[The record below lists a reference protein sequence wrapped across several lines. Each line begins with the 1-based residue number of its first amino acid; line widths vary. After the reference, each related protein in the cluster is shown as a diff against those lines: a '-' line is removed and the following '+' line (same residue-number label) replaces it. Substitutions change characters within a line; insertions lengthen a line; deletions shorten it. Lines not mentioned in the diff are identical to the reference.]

1 MLKTLCQKLGN
12 ILLKPFREHFLFLIV
27 FFFLFT
33 SPYFFWHPM
42 HVQGFNIYILYL
54 AIHCLV
60 ISYLVTLLV
69 SVIKPDVAR
78 KIVQGVLIALAAILF
93 AVNFYCNYVLDF
105 LFDSDIAMLILGT
118 DVHETKE
125 FASALLP
132 TWIILAVLGIYLL
145 FIILWW
151 ISKRHRLNLGKKTSW
166 VALGLILICA
176 LLSIRNWRAWEDGPL
191 KLFEELS
198 NIESSDDL
206 QSHYTHPAITIADE
220 AQRPANVVL
229 IIGESFARVHSSL
242 YGYDKATNPQLGAYR
257 DSSMLFTLD
266 DIDAP
271 APTTAQSLRFMLS
284 AYAQEDDTSSNEKKW
299 FEYTTLIEL
308 MQECGFD
315 CYWFSNQARGNKHNS
330 TARAFAE
337 ACDRHWF
344 LQQEGSDRYNIM
356 PDKVLVDSSYQFVN
370 QLNSQERHFIIYHM
384 MGSHYDFAMRYPKE
398 FAKFTEN
405 DYLTEPQSHRSILAS
420 YDNSILYNDYIVSQ
434 IINLYRDKEAIV
446 IYIPDH
452 GQVMYRDPKDP
463 DYYAHGKMNDKV
475 RYALGVE
482 VPFMIYASPSYQEK
496 YPEVMQR
503 IKYRQEHPKAWNS
516 DDLPYL
522 IMDLIGV
529 TAIDGE
535 DVSAKSVLN

>member
-1 MLKTLCQKLGN
+1 MLNTVLHKLGE
-12 ILLKPFREHFLFLIV
+12 ILQKPFREHFLFLV
-27 FFFLFT
+27 AFFFLAT

-42 HVQGFNIYILYL
+42 YVQGFNIYILYL
-54 AIHCLV
+54 AIHCFVL
-60 ISYLVTLLV
+60 SYLVTLLV
-69 SVIKPDVAR
+69 SLIKPDIAR
-78 KIVQGVLIALAAILF
+78 KIVQGILIALAAILF
-93 AVNFYCNYVLDF
+93 AVNFYCNFVLDF
-105 LFDSDIAMLILGT
+105 LFDADIAMLILGT

-132 TWIILAVLGIYLL
+132 TWIILAVLGVYVF
-145 FIILWW
+145 FIALWW
-151 ISKRHRLNLGKKTSW
+151 ISKRHRLNLGKKASW
-166 VALGLILICA
+166 IALGLLFICA
-176 LLSIRNWRAWEDGPL
+176 ILSIRNWRAWEDGPL

-206 QSHYTHPAITIADE
+206 QSYYTHPDITIIDKS
-220 AQRPANVVL
+220 QMPANVVL

-242 YGYDKATNPQLGAYR
+242 YGYDKPTNPELGACR
-257 DSSMLFTLD
+257 DSSMLFTFD
-266 DIDAP
+266 NIDAP

-284 AYAQEDDTSSNEKKW
+284 AYAQSDDASSNEKKW
-299 FEYTTLIEL
+299 YEYTTIIEL
-308 MQECGFD
+308 MQDCGFD

-337 ACDRHWF
+337 ACNKHWF
-344 LQQEGSDRYNIM
+344 LQQEGSDRYNVT

-370 QLNSQERHFIIYHM
+370 QLQSTGHHFIIYHM
-384 MGSHYDFAMRYPKE
+384 MGSHYEFSMRYPQE

-405 DYLTEPQSHRSILAS
+405 DYLTEPQSHRAILAS
-420 YDNSILYNDYIVSQ
+420 YDNSILYNDYIVRQ
-434 IINLYRDKEAIV
+434 ILNLYKDKDAIV

-463 DYYAHGKMNDKV
+463 DYYAHGKMNNKV

-482 VPFMIYASPSYQEK
+482 VPFMIYASPLYQEK
-496 YPEVMQR
+496 HPETMQR
-503 IKYRQEHPKAWNS
+503 IKYRQDHPKAWNS

-529 TAIDGE
+529 KDINGE
-535 DVSAKSVLN
+535 EVKPKSVLE

>member
-1 MLKTLCQKLGN
+1 M
-12 ILLKPFREHFLFLIV
+12 LKPFREHFLFLIA
-27 FFFLFT
+27 FFFLAT

-42 HVQGFNIYILYL
+42 YVQGFNIYILYL
-54 AIHCLV
+54 AIHCFVL
-60 ISYLVTLLV
+60 SYLVTLLV
-69 SVIKPDVAR
+69 SLIKPDIAR
-78 KIVQGVLIALAAILF
+78 KILQGVLIALAAILF
-93 AVNFYCNYVLDF
+93 AVNFYCNFVLDF
-105 LFDSDIAMLILGT
+105 LFDADIAMLILGT

-132 TWIILAVLGIYLL
+132 TWIILAVLGIYLF

-151 ISKRHRLNLGKKTSW
+151 ISKRHRLNLGKKCSW
-166 VALGLILICA
+166 IALGVLLVCA
-176 LLSIRNWRAWEDGPL
+176 VLSIRNWRAWEDGPL

-206 QSHYTHPAITIADE
+206 QSHYTHPSITIVDE
-220 AQRPANVVL
+220 AQKPANVVL

-242 YGYDKATNPQLGAYR
+242 YGYNKPTNPDLGAYR
-257 DSSMLFTLD
+257 DSSLLFTFD
-266 DIDAP
+266 SIDAP

-284 AYAQEDDTSSNEKKW
+284 AYAQGDDTSSNEKKW

-308 MQECGFD
+308 MQDCGFD

-337 ACDRHWF
+337 ACNKYWF
-344 LQQEGSDRYNIM
+344 LQQEGSDRYNVT

-384 MGSHYDFAMRYPKE
+384 MGSHYDFAMRYPEE
-398 FAKFTEN
+398 FAKFTEG
-405 DYLTEPQSHRSILAS
+405 DYLTEPQSHRTILAF
-420 YDNSILYNDYIVSQ
+420 YDNSILYNDYIVGQ
-434 IINLYRDKEAIV
+434 IINLYKDKEAIV

-482 VPFMIYASPSYQEK
+482 IPFMIYASPLYQEK
-496 YPEVMQR
+496 HPEVMQR

-529 TAIDGE
+529 KDINGE
-535 DVSAKSVLN
+535 AVKPKSVLD

>member
-1 MLKTLCQKLGN
+1 MLNTVLHKLGE
-12 ILLKPFREHFLFLIV
+12 ILQKPFREHFLFLV
-27 FFFLFT
+27 AFFFLAT

-42 HVQGFNIYILYL
+42 YVQGFNIYILYL
-54 AIHCLV
+54 AIHCFVL
-60 ISYLVTLLV
+60 SYLVTLLV
-69 SVIKPDVAR
+69 SLIKPDIAR
-78 KIVQGVLIALAAILF
+78 KIVQGILIALAAILF
-93 AVNFYCNYVLDF
+93 AVNFYCNFVLDF
-105 LFDSDIAMLILGT
+105 LFDADIAMLILGT

-132 TWIILAVLGIYLL
+132 TWIILAVLGVYVFFLA
-145 FIILWW
+145 LWW
-151 ISKRHRLNLGKKTSW
+151 ISKRHRLNLGKKASW
-166 VALGLILICA
+166 IALGVLFICA
-176 LLSIRNWRAWEDGPL
+176 ILSIRNWRAWEDGPL

-206 QSHYTHPAITIADE
+206 QSYYTHPDITIIDKS
-220 AQRPANVVL
+220 QMPANVVL

-242 YGYDKATNPQLGAYR
+242 YGYDKPTNPELGACR
-257 DSSMLFTLD
+257 DSSMLFTFD
-266 DIDAP
+266 NIDAP

-284 AYAQEDDTSSNEKKW
+284 AYAQSDDASSNEKKW
-299 FEYTTLIEL
+299 YEYTTIIEL
-308 MQECGFD
+308 MQDCGFD

-337 ACDRHWF
+337 ACNKHWF
-344 LQQEGSDRYNIM
+344 LQQEGSDRYNVT

-370 QLNSQERHFIIYHM
+370 QLQSTGHHFIIYHM
-384 MGSHYDFAMRYPKE
+384 MGSHYEFSMRYPQE

-405 DYLTEPQSHRSILAS
+405 DYLTEPQSHRAILAS
-420 YDNSILYNDYIVSQ
+420 YDNSILYNDYIVRQ
-434 IINLYRDKEAIV
+434 ILNIYKEKDAIV

-463 DYYAHGKMNDKV
+463 DYYAHGKMNNKV

-482 VPFMIYASPSYQEK
+482 VPFMIYASPLYQEK
-496 YPEVMQR
+496 HPETMQR
-503 IKYRQEHPKAWNS
+503 IKYRQDHPKAWNS

-529 TAIDGE
+529 KDINGE
-535 DVSAKSVLN
+535 EVKPKSVLE

>member
-1 MLKTLCQKLGN
+1 MLKSAWHKLGN
-12 ILLKPFREHFLFLIV
+12 ILLKPFREHFLFLMA
-27 FFFLFT
+27 FFFLAT
-33 SPYFFWHPM
+33 SPYFFWHPVY
-42 HVQGFNIYILYL
+42 VQGVSIYILYL
-54 AIHCLV
+54 AIHCFVL
-60 ISYLVTLLV
+60 SYLVTLLV
-69 SVIKPDVAR
+69 SLIKPDVLR
-78 KIVQGVLIALAAILF
+78 RVVQGILMALAAILF
-93 AVNFYCNYVLDF
+93 AVNFYCNFVLDF

-118 DVHETKE
+118 DIHETKE

-132 TWIILAVLGIYLL
+132 TWIILAVLGVYLF

-151 ISKRHRLNLGKKTSW
+151 ISKRYRLNLGKKTSW
-166 VALGLILICA
+166 IALGVLLICTV
-176 LLSIRNWRAWEDGPL
+176 LSIRNWRAWEDGPL

-198 NIESSDDL
+198 HIESSDDL
-206 QSHYTHPAITIADE
+206 QSHYTHPAITIVDE
-220 AQRPANVVL
+220 TQEPANVVL

-242 YGYDKATNPQLGAYR
+242 YGYDKPTNPDLGAYR

-284 AYAQEDDTSSNEKKW
+284 AYAQGDEASSSPKKW
-299 FEYTTLIEL
+299 YEYTTIIEL
-308 MQECGFD
+308 MQDCGFE

-337 ACDRHWF
+337 ACDKYWF
-344 LQQEGSDRYNIM
+344 LQQEGSDRYNVM
-356 PDKVLVDSSYQFVN
+356 PDMVLVDSSYQFVKH
-370 QLNSQERHFIIYHM
+370 LNPQGHHFIIYHM
-384 MGSHYDFAMRYPKE
+384 MGSHYDFSMRYPDE
-398 FAKFTEN
+398 FAKFTEA
-405 DYLTEPQSHRSILAS
+405 DYLTEPESHRTILAS
-420 YDNSILYNDYIVSQ
+420 YDNSILYNDYVVGQ
-434 IINLYRDKEAIV
+434 IINLYKDKDAIV

-482 VPFMIYASPSYQEK
+482 VPFMIYASPLYQEK
-496 YPEVMQR
+496 HPETMQR
-503 IKYRQEHPKAWNS
+503 IKYRQDHPKAWNS

-529 TAIDGE
+529 KDINGE
-535 DVSAKSVLN
+535 AVKPKSVLN

>member
-1 MLKTLCQKLGN
+1 MLNTVLHKLGE
-12 ILLKPFREHFLFLIV
+12 ILQKPFREHFLFLV
-27 FFFLFT
+27 AFFFLAT

-42 HVQGFNIYILYL
+42 YVQGFNIYILYL
-54 AIHCLV
+54 AIHCFVL
-60 ISYLVTLLV
+60 SYLVTLLV
-69 SVIKPDVAR
+69 SLIKPDIAR
-78 KIVQGVLIALAAILF
+78 KIVQGILIALAAILF
-93 AVNFYCNYVLDF
+93 AVNFYCNFVLDF
-105 LFDSDIAMLILGT
+105 LFDADIAMLILGT

-132 TWIILAVLGIYLL
+132 TWIILAVLGVYVF
-145 FIILWW
+145 FIALWW

-166 VALGLILICA
+166 IALGVLFICA
-176 LLSIRNWRAWEDGPL
+176 ILSIRNWRAWEDGPL

-206 QSHYTHPAITIADE
+206 QSYYTHPDITIIDKS
-220 AQRPANVVL
+220 QMPANVVL

-242 YGYDKATNPQLGAYR
+242 YGYDKPTNPELGACR
-257 DSSMLFTLD
+257 DSSMLFTFD
-266 DIDAP
+266 NIDAP

-284 AYAQEDDTSSNEKKW
+284 AYAQSDDASSNEKKW
-299 FEYTTLIEL
+299 YEYTTIIEL
-308 MQECGFD
+308 MQDCGFD

-337 ACDRHWF
+337 ACNKHWF
-344 LQQEGSDRYNIM
+344 LQQEGSDRYNVT

-370 QLNSQERHFIIYHM
+370 QLQSTGHHFIIYHM
-384 MGSHYDFAMRYPKE
+384 MGSHYEFSMRYPQE

-405 DYLTEPQSHRSILAS
+405 DYLTEPQSHRTILAS
-420 YDNSILYNDYIVSQ
+420 YDNSILYNDYIVHQ
-434 IINLYRDKEAIV
+434 ILNLYKDKDAIV

-463 DYYAHGKMNDKV
+463 DYYAHGKMNNKV

-482 VPFMIYASPSYQEK
+482 VPFMIYASPLYQEK
-496 YPEVMQR
+496 HPETMQR
-503 IKYRQEHPKAWNS
+503 IKYRQDHPKAWNS

-529 TAIDGE
+529 KDINGE
-535 DVSAKSVLN
+535 EVKPKSVLD

>member
-1 MLKTLCQKLGN
+1 MLNTVLHKLGE
-12 ILLKPFREHFLFLIV
+12 ILQKPFREHFLFLV
-27 FFFLFT
+27 AFFFLAT

-42 HVQGFNIYILYL
+42 YVQGFNIYILYL
-54 AIHCLV
+54 AIHCFVL
-60 ISYLVTLLV
+60 SYLVTLLV
-69 SVIKPDVAR
+69 SLIKPDIAR
-78 KIVQGVLIALAAILF
+78 KIVQGILIALAAILF
-93 AVNFYCNYVLDF
+93 AVNFYCNFVLDF
-105 LFDSDIAMLILGT
+105 LFDADIAMLILGT

-132 TWIILAVLGIYLL
+132 TWIILAVLGVYVF
-145 FIILWW
+145 FIALWW

-166 VALGLILICA
+166 IALGVLFICA
-176 LLSIRNWRAWEDGPL
+176 ILSIRNWRAWEDGPL

-206 QSHYTHPAITIADE
+206 QSYYTHPDITIIDKS
-220 AQRPANVVL
+220 QMPANVVL

-242 YGYDKATNPQLGAYR
+242 YGYDKPTNPELGACR
-257 DSSMLFTLD
+257 DSSMLFTFD
-266 DIDAP
+266 NIDAP

-284 AYAQEDDTSSNEKKW
+284 AYAQSDDASSNEKKW
-299 FEYTTLIEL
+299 YEYTTIIEL
-308 MQECGFD
+308 MQDCGFD

-337 ACDRHWF
+337 ACNKHWF
-344 LQQEGSDRYNIM
+344 LQQEGSDRYNVT

-370 QLNSQERHFIIYHM
+370 HLQSTGHHFIIYHM
-384 MGSHYDFAMRYPKE
+384 MGSHYEFSMRYPQE

-405 DYLTEPQSHRSILAS
+405 DYLTEPQSHRTILAS
-420 YDNSILYNDYIVSQ
+420 YDNSILYNDYIVHQ
-434 IINLYRDKEAIV
+434 ILNLYKDKDAII

-463 DYYAHGKMNDKV
+463 DYYAHGKMNNKV

-482 VPFMIYASPSYQEK
+482 VPFMIYASPLYQEK
-496 YPEVMQR
+496 HPETMQR
-503 IKYRQEHPKAWNS
+503 IKYRQDHPKAWNS

-529 TAIDGE
+529 KDINGE
-535 DVSAKSVLN
+535 EVKPKSVLD

>member
-1 MLKTLCQKLGN
+1 MLNTVLHKLGE
-12 ILLKPFREHFLFLIV
+12 ILQKPFREHFLFLV
-27 FFFLFT
+27 AFFFLAT

-42 HVQGFNIYILYL
+42 YVQGFNIYILYL
-54 AIHCLV
+54 AIHCFVL
-60 ISYLVTLLV
+60 SYLVTLLV
-69 SVIKPDVAR
+69 SLIKPDIVR
-78 KIVQGVLIALAAILF
+78 KIVQGILIALAAILF
-93 AVNFYCNYVLDF
+93 AVNFYCNFVLDF
-105 LFDSDIAMLILGT
+105 LFDADIAMLILGT

-132 TWIILAVLGIYLL
+132 TWIILAVLGVYVF
-145 FIILWW
+145 FIALWW

-166 VALGLILICA
+166 IALGVLFICA
-176 LLSIRNWRAWEDGPL
+176 ILSIRNWRAWEDGPL

-206 QSHYTHPAITIADE
+206 QSYYTHPDITIIDKS
-220 AQRPANVVL
+220 QMPANVVL

-242 YGYDKATNPQLGAYR
+242 YGYDKPTNPELGACR
-257 DSSMLFTLD
+257 DSSMLFTFD
-266 DIDAP
+266 NIDAP

-284 AYAQEDDTSSNEKKW
+284 AYAQSDDASSNEKKW
-299 FEYTTLIEL
+299 YEYTTIIEL
-308 MQECGFD
+308 MQDCGFD

-337 ACDRHWF
+337 ACNKHWF
-344 LQQEGSDRYNIM
+344 LQQEGSDRYNVT

-370 QLNSQERHFIIYHM
+370 QLQSSGHHFIIYHM
-384 MGSHYDFAMRYPKE
+384 MGSHYEFSMRYPQE

-405 DYLTEPQSHRSILAS
+405 DYLTEPQSHRTILAS
-420 YDNSILYNDYIVSQ
+420 YDNSILYNDYIVRQ
-434 IINLYRDKEAIV
+434 ILNLYKDKDAIV

-463 DYYAHGKMNDKV
+463 DYYAHGKMNNKV

-482 VPFMIYASPSYQEK
+482 VPFMIYASPLYQEK
-496 YPEVMQR
+496 HPETMQR
-503 IKYRQEHPKAWNS
+503 IKYRQDHPKAWNS

-529 TAIDGE
+529 KDINGE
-535 DVSAKSVLN
+535 EVKPKSVLD

>member
-1 MLKTLCQKLGN
+1 MLNTVLHKLGE
-12 ILLKPFREHFLFLIV
+12 ILQKPFREHFLFLV
-27 FFFLFT
+27 AFFFLAT

-42 HVQGFNIYILYL
+42 YVQGFNIYILYL
-54 AIHCLV
+54 AIHCFVL
-60 ISYLVTLLV
+60 SYLVTLLV
-69 SVIKPDVAR
+69 SLIKPDIVR
-78 KIVQGVLIALAAILF
+78 KIVQGILIALAAILF
-93 AVNFYCNYVLDF
+93 AVNFYCNFVLDF
-105 LFDSDIAMLILGT
+105 LFDADIAMLILGT

-132 TWIILAVLGIYLL
+132 TWIILAVLGVYVF
-145 FIILWW
+145 FIALWW

-166 VALGLILICA
+166 IALGVLFICA
-176 LLSIRNWRAWEDGPL
+176 ILSIRNWRAWEDGPL

-206 QSHYTHPAITIADE
+206 QSYYTHPDITIIDKS
-220 AQRPANVVL
+220 QMPANVVL

-242 YGYDKATNPQLGAYR
+242 YGYDKPTNPELGACR
-257 DSSMLFTLD
+257 DSSMLFTFD
-266 DIDAP
+266 NIDAP

-284 AYAQEDDTSSNEKKW
+284 AYAQSDDASSNEKKW
-299 FEYTTLIEL
+299 YEYTTIIEL
-308 MQECGFD
+308 MQDCGFD

-337 ACDRHWF
+337 ACNKHWF
-344 LQQEGSDRYNIM
+344 LQQEGSDRYNVT

-370 QLNSQERHFIIYHM
+370 QLQSTGHHFIIYHM
-384 MGSHYDFAMRYPKE
+384 MGSHYEFSMRYPQE

-405 DYLTEPQSHRSILAS
+405 DYLTEPQSHRTILAS
-420 YDNSILYNDYIVSQ
+420 YDNSILYNDYIVRQ
-434 IINLYRDKEAIV
+434 ILNLYKDKDAIV

-463 DYYAHGKMNDKV
+463 DYYAHGKMNNKV

-482 VPFMIYASPSYQEK
+482 VPFMIYASPLYQEK
-496 YPEVMQR
+496 HPETMQR
-503 IKYRQEHPKAWNS
+503 IKYRQDHPKAWNS

-529 TAIDGE
+529 KDINGE
-535 DVSAKSVLN
+535 EVKPKSVLD

>member
-1 MLKTLCQKLGN
+1 MSNTVLHKLGE
-12 ILLKPFREHFLFLIV
+12 ILQRPFKEHFLFLIA
-27 FFFLFT
+27 FFFLAT

-42 HVQGFNIYILYL
+42 YVQGFNLYIFYL
-54 AIHCLV
+54 AIHCFVL
-60 ISYLVTLLV
+60 SYLVTLLV
-69 SVIKPDVAR
+69 SLIKPDIAR
-78 KIVQGVLIALAAILF
+78 KIVKSILIVLAAILF
-93 AVNFYCNYVLDF
+93 AINFYCNFMLDF
-105 LFDSDIAMLILGT
+105 LFDADIAMLILGT

-132 TWIILAVLGIYLL
+132 TWIILSVLGFFLF

-151 ISKRHRLNLGKKTSW
+151 ISRRHSLNLGQKASW
-166 VALGLILICA
+166 VALGVLLICTV
-176 LLSIRNWRAWEDGPL
+176 LSIRNWRAWEDGPL
-191 KLFEELS
+191 KLFQELS

-206 QSHYTHPAITIADE
+206 KAYYTHPDITIIDKS
-220 AQRPANVVL
+220 QMPANIVL

-242 YGYDKATNPQLGAYR
+242 YGYNKLTNPDLGAYR
-257 DSSMLFTLD
+257 DSSMLFTFD

-284 AYAQEDDTSSNEKKW
+284 AYEQGDDTESNEKKW
-299 FEYTTLIEL
+299 YEYTTIIEL
-308 MQECGFD
+308 MQDCGFD

-337 ACDRHWF
+337 ACDKHWF
-344 LQQEGSDRYNIM
+344 LQQEGSDRYNVT

-370 QLNSQERHFIIYHM
+370 HLNSQGHHFIIYHM
-384 MGSHYDFAMRYPKE
+384 MGSHYDFSMRYPEE
-398 FAKFTEN
+398 FAKFTEA
-405 DYLTEPQSHRSILAS
+405 DYLSEPQSHRTILAS
-420 YDNSILYNDYIVSQ
+420 YDNSILYNDYIVGQ
-434 IINLYRDKEAIV
+434 IINLYKNKEAIV

-463 DYYAHGKMNDKV
+463 DYYAHGKKNDKV

-482 VPFMIYASPSYQEK
+482 IPFMIYASPSFQQK

-503 IKYRQEHPKAWNS
+503 IKYRQDHPKGWNC

-529 TAIDGE
+529 KDINGE
-535 DVSAKSVLN
+535 DVKLKSVLE

>member
-1 MLKTLCQKLGN
+1 MLNTVLHKLGE
-12 ILLKPFREHFLFLIV
+12 ILQKPFREHFLFLV
-27 FFFLFT
+27 AFFFLAT

-42 HVQGFNIYILYL
+42 YVQGFNIYILYL
-54 AIHCLV
+54 AIHCFVL
-60 ISYLVTLLV
+60 SYLVTLLV
-69 SVIKPDVAR
+69 SLIKPDIAR
-78 KIVQGVLIALAAILF
+78 KIVQGILIALAAILF
-93 AVNFYCNYVLDF
+93 AVNFYCNFVLDF
-105 LFDSDIAMLILGT
+105 LFDADIAMLILGT

-132 TWIILAVLGIYLL
+132 TWIILAVLGVYVF
-145 FIILWW
+145 FIALWW

-166 VALGLILICA
+166 IALGVLFICA
-176 LLSIRNWRAWEDGPL
+176 ILSIRNWRAWEDGPL

-206 QSHYTHPAITIADE
+206 QSYYTHPDITIIDKS
-220 AQRPANVVL
+220 QMPANVVL

-242 YGYDKATNPQLGAYR
+242 YGYDKPTNPELGACR
-257 DSSMLFTLD
+257 DSSMLFTFD
-266 DIDAP
+266 NIDAP

-284 AYAQEDDTSSNEKKW
+284 AYAQSDDASSSEKKW
-299 FEYTTLIEL
+299 YEYTTIIEL
-308 MQECGFD
+308 MQDCGFD

-337 ACDRHWF
+337 ACNKHWF
-344 LQQEGSDRYNIM
+344 LQQEGSDRYNVT

-370 QLNSQERHFIIYHM
+370 QLQSTGHHFIIYHM
-384 MGSHYDFAMRYPKE
+384 MGSHYEFSMRYPQE

-405 DYLTEPQSHRSILAS
+405 DYLTEPQSHRTILAS
-420 YDNSILYNDYIVSQ
+420 YDNSILYNDYIVRQ
-434 IINLYRDKEAIV
+434 ILNLYKDKDAIV

-463 DYYAHGKMNDKV
+463 DYYAHGKMNNKV

-482 VPFMIYASPSYQEK
+482 VPFMIYASPLYQEK
-496 YPEVMQR
+496 HPETMQR
-503 IKYRQEHPKAWNS
+503 IKYRQDHPKAWNS

-529 TAIDGE
+529 KDINGE
-535 DVSAKSVLN
+535 EVKPKSVLD

>member
-1 MLKTLCQKLGN
+1 M
-12 ILLKPFREHFLFLIV
+12 
-27 FFFLFT
+27 
-33 SPYFFWHPM
+33 Y
-42 HVQGFNIYILYL
+42 VQGFNIYILYL
-54 AIHCLV
+54 AIHCFVL
-60 ISYLVTLLV
+60 SYLVTLLV
-69 SVIKPDVAR
+69 SLIKPDIVR
-78 KIVQGVLIALAAILF
+78 KIVQGILIALAAILF
-93 AVNFYCNYVLDF
+93 AVNFYCNFVLDF
-105 LFDSDIAMLILGT
+105 LFDADIAMLILGT

-132 TWIILAVLGIYLL
+132 TWIILAVLGVYVF
-145 FIILWW
+145 FIALWW

-166 VALGLILICA
+166 IALGVLFICA
-176 LLSIRNWRAWEDGPL
+176 ILSIRNWRAWEDGPL

-206 QSHYTHPAITIADE
+206 QSYYTHPDITIIDKS
-220 AQRPANVVL
+220 QMPANVVL

-242 YGYDKATNPQLGAYR
+242 YGYDKPTNPELGACR
-257 DSSMLFTLD
+257 DSLMLFTFD
-266 DIDAP
+266 NIDAP

-284 AYAQEDDTSSNEKKW
+284 AYAQSDDASSNEKKW
-299 FEYTTLIEL
+299 YEYTTIIEL
-308 MQECGFD
+308 MQDCGFD

-337 ACDRHWF
+337 ACNKHWF
-344 LQQEGSDRYNIM
+344 LQQEGSDRYNVT

-370 QLNSQERHFIIYHM
+370 QLQSSGHHFIIYHM
-384 MGSHYDFAMRYPKE
+384 MGSHYEFSMRYPQE

-405 DYLTEPQSHRSILAS
+405 DYLTEPQSHRTILAS
-420 YDNSILYNDYIVSQ
+420 YDNSILYNDYIVRQ
-434 IINLYRDKEAIV
+434 ILNLYKDKDAIV

-463 DYYAHGKMNDKV
+463 DYYAHGKMNNKV

-482 VPFMIYASPSYQEK
+482 VPFMIYASPLYQEK
-496 YPEVMQR
+496 HPETMQR
-503 IKYRQEHPKAWNS
+503 IKYRQDHPKAWNS

-529 TAIDGE
+529 KDINGE
-535 DVSAKSVLN
+535 EVKPKSVLD

>member
-1 MLKTLCQKLGN
+1 MFKTACHKLGN
-12 ILLKPFREHFLFLIV
+12 ILMKPFREHFLFLIA
-27 FFFLFT
+27 FFFLAT
-33 SPYFFWHPM
+33 SPYFFWHP
-42 HVQGFNIYILYL
+42 VYVKGFSIYILYL
-54 AIHCLV
+54 AIHCFVL
-60 ISYLVTLLV
+60 SYLVTLFVSLV
-69 SVIKPDVAR
+69 KPDVVR
-78 KIVQGVLIALAAILF
+78 RVVQGILMALAAILF
-93 AVNFYCNYVLDF
+93 AVNFYCNFVLDF

-118 DVHETKE
+118 DIHETKE

-132 TWIILAVLGIYLL
+132 TWIILAVLGIYLF

-151 ISKRHRLNLGKKTSW
+151 ISKRYRLNLGKKTSW
-166 VALGLILICA
+166 IALGVLLICA
-176 LLSIRNWRAWEDGPL
+176 VLSIRNWRAWEDGPL
-191 KLFEELS
+191 KLIEELS

-206 QSHYTHPAITIADE
+206 QSHYTHPAITVEDA
-220 AQRPANVVL
+220 AQEPANVVL

-242 YGYDKATNPQLGAYR
+242 YGYDKPTNPNLGAYR
-257 DSSMLFTLD
+257 DSSMLFTFD

-284 AYAQEDDTSSNEKKW
+284 AYAQGDEAPSNSKKW
-299 FEYTTLIEL
+299 YEYTTIIEL
-308 MQECGFD
+308 MQDCGFD

-337 ACDRHWF
+337 ACNKYWF

-356 PDKVLVDSSYQFVN
+356 PDMVLVDSSYQFVKH
-370 QLNSQERHFIIYHM
+370 LDPRGHHFIIYHM
-384 MGSHYDFAMRYPKE
+384 MGSHYDFSMRYPKE
-398 FAKFTEN
+398 FAKFTEA
-405 DYLTEPQSHRSILAS
+405 DYLTEPESHRTILAS
-420 YDNSILYNDYIVSQ
+420 YDNSILYNDYIVGL
-434 IINLYRDKEAIV
+434 IFNLYSDKDAIV

-482 VPFMIYASPSYQEK
+482 VPFMIYASPLYQEK
-496 YPEVMQR
+496 HPEVMQR
-503 IKYRQEHPKAWNS
+503 IKYRQDHPKAWNS

-529 TAIDGE
+529 KDINGEAIKP
-535 DVSAKSVLN
+535 KSVLN

>member
-1 MLKTLCQKLGN
+1 M
-12 ILLKPFREHFLFLIV
+12 LKPFREHFLFLIA
-27 FFFLFT
+27 FFFLAT

-42 HVQGFNIYILYL
+42 YVQGFNIYILYL
-54 AIHCLV
+54 AIHCFVL
-60 ISYLVTLLV
+60 SYLVTLLV
-69 SVIKPDVAR
+69 SLIKPDIAR

-93 AVNFYCNYVLDF
+93 AVNFYCNFVLDF
-105 LFDSDIAMLILGT
+105 LFDADIAMLILGT

-132 TWIILAVLGIYLL
+132 TWIILAVLGIYLF

-151 ISKRHRLNLGKKTSW
+151 ISKRHRLNLGKKSSW
-166 VALGLILICA
+166 IALGVLLVCVV
-176 LLSIRNWRAWEDGPL
+176 LSIRNWRAWEDGPL

-206 QSHYTHPAITIADE
+206 QSHYTHPSITIVDE
-220 AQRPANVVL
+220 AQKPANVVL

-242 YGYDKATNPQLGAYR
+242 YGYNKPTNPNLGAYR
-257 DSSMLFTLD
+257 DSSLLFTFD
-266 DIDAP
+266 KIDAP

-284 AYAQEDDTSSNEKKW
+284 AYDQGDDTSSNEKKW

-308 MQECGFD
+308 MQDCGFD

-337 ACDRHWF
+337 ACNKYWF
-344 LQQEGSDRYNIM
+344 LQQEGSDRYNVT

-370 QLNSQERHFIIYHM
+370 QLNSQGNHFIIYHM
-384 MGSHYDFAMRYPKE
+384 MGSHYDFSMRYPEE
-398 FAKFTEN
+398 FAKFTEG
-405 DYLTEPQSHRSILAS
+405 DYLTEPQSHRTILAS
-420 YDNSILYNDYIVSQ
+420 YDNSILYNDYIVGQ
-434 IINLYRDKEAIV
+434 IINLYKDKEAIV

-482 VPFMIYASPSYQEK
+482 IPFMIYASPLYQEK
-496 YPEVMQR
+496 HHEVMQR

-529 TAIDGE
+529 KDINGE
-535 DVSAKSVLN
+535 AVKPKSVLD

>member
-1 MLKTLCQKLGN
+1 MLNTVLHKLGE
-12 ILLKPFREHFLFLIV
+12 ILQKPFREHFLFLV
-27 FFFLFT
+27 AFFFLAT

-42 HVQGFNIYILYL
+42 YVQGFNIYILYL
-54 AIHCLV
+54 AIHCFVL
-60 ISYLVTLLV
+60 SYLVTLLV
-69 SVIKPDVAR
+69 SLIKPDIAR
-78 KIVQGVLIALAAILF
+78 KIVQGILIALAAILF
-93 AVNFYCNYVLDF
+93 AVNFYCNFVLDF
-105 LFDSDIAMLILGT
+105 LFDADIAMLILGT

-132 TWIILAVLGIYLL
+132 TWIILAVLGVYVF
-145 FIILWW
+145 FIALWW

-166 VALGLILICA
+166 IALGVLFICA
-176 LLSIRNWRAWEDGPL
+176 ILSIRNWRAWEDGPL

-206 QSHYTHPAITIADE
+206 QSYYTHPDITIIDKS
-220 AQRPANVVL
+220 QMPANVVL

-242 YGYDKATNPQLGAYR
+242 YGYDKPTNPELGACR
-257 DSSMLFTLD
+257 DSSMLFTFD
-266 DIDAP
+266 NIDAP

-284 AYAQEDDTSSNEKKW
+284 AYAQSDDASSSEKKW
-299 FEYTTLIEL
+299 YEYTTIIEL
-308 MQECGFD
+308 MQDCGFD

-337 ACDRHWF
+337 ACNKHWF
-344 LQQEGSDRYNIM
+344 LQQEGSDRYNVT
-356 PDKVLVDSSYQFVN
+356 PDKVLVDSSYQFFN
-370 QLNSQERHFIIYHM
+370 QLQSTGHHFIIYHM
-384 MGSHYDFAMRYPKE
+384 MGSHYEFSMRYPQE

-405 DYLTEPQSHRSILAS
+405 DYLTEPQSHRTILAS
-420 YDNSILYNDYIVSQ
+420 YDNSILYNDYIVRQ
-434 IINLYRDKEAIV
+434 ILNLYKDKDAIV

-463 DYYAHGKMNDKV
+463 DYYAHGKMNNKV

-482 VPFMIYASPSYQEK
+482 VPFMIYASPLYQEK
-496 YPEVMQR
+496 HPETMQR
-503 IKYRQEHPKAWNS
+503 IKYRQDHPKAWNS

-529 TAIDGE
+529 KDINGE
-535 DVSAKSVLN
+535 EVKPKSVLD